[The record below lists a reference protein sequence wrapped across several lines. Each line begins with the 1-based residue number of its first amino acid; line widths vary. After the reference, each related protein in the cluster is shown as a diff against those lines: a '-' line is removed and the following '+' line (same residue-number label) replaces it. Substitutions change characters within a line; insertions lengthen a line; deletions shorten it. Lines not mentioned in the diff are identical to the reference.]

1 MARFA
6 VNTGLI
12 AAFDA
17 AARAYAADPSDDTES
32 LLLKSAA
39 TDAYDL
45 AYPTG
50 GVFFALSPTGVD
62 TDDHDDIT
70 GVGTW
75 WLCVRD
81 ESGAEYGLFTGDAYY
96 VKAFWIG
103 LEAAGYTPELV
114 FDEEEPA

>member
-17 AARAYAADPSDDTES
+17 AARAYAT
-32 LLLKSAA
+32 
-39 TDAYDL
+39 TAYAL

-50 GVFFALSPTGVD
+50 GVFFAMSPAGVD
-62 TDDHDDIT
+62 TDDHDDVT
-70 GVGTW
+70 GAGSW

-81 ESGAEYGLFTGDAYY
+81 VTGAEYGLFIGDAYY
-96 VKAFWIG
+96 VKAFWLG
-103 LEAAGYTPELV
+103 LEAASYTPALV
-114 FDEEEPA
+114 FDEDEPA